1 MVEAALYQDGVR
13 VSTPASLADTF
24 RELREQQDGM
34 AWIGLAR
41 PTEAEIL
48 SLAAEFDLH
57 PLAVEDAMEAHQ
69 RPKLERYGDTL
80 FVVLRAARY
89 LDAPEEVD
97 FGELHVFVGPDFLI
111 TVRHGAAPDLSAV
124 RRRMEETPELLKL
137 GPEAV
142 LYAILD
148 AVVDGY
154 APVVAG
160 VQNDIDEI
168 ETEVFRGDPEVSR
181 RIYELSREMVEFQ
194 RATRPLVGMLH
205 GLMAG
210 FAKYGTDEELQRY
223 LRDVA
228 DHVTHTSERV
238 DGFRQALT
246 DILTVN
252 ATLVTQQQNA
262 EMRAL
267 AEAGFEQNEEIKKIS
282 SWAAILFAPTLVG
295 TIYGMN
301 FEHMPELQLELRIP
315 LRDRPDGGGLRQFV
329 RDFQAA
335 GLALTTSCRAQFFCG
350 LCSRIGA
357 TIRPPGR
364 HRPGSSSAG
373 EAAGGTAGSWET
385 AAAGAW
391 TRHEATARTTR
402 PARGSLPQPG
412 PAPPAVAG
420 AAHPRRPHRAHRMG
434 RRLPPARLPHP
445 GSRVTDMPEL
455 HTRLLADVIAL
466 GSPYP
471 LVLTG
476 GYAVRA
482 HHLINRPSQDLD
494 VATENPAPMADIAAT
509 LPPAWK
515 QLDVLV
521 RPGRGQEPTRHGVRL
536 CRGRC
541 EAVFGTGE
549 SQVADWGV
557 DAPGTGST
565 SHLCSASPLR
575 GLGTRTVPVSGE
587 AGAITRFLSRRV

>member
-1 MVEAALYQDGVR
+1 MPERPSRRAAKNQDRQTPRKSVWRRALPPPQPSRAQPPEPPADASSADPAENGGVVSVVQAVLYRDGVR
-13 VSTPASLADTF
+13 VSAPASLAETY
-24 RELREQQDGM
+24 RELRERPAGM

-41 PTEAEIL
+41 PTAAEL
-48 SLAAEFDLH
+48 HSLAAEFDLH
-57 PLAVEDAMEAHQ
+57 PLAVEDAKEAHQ
-69 RPKLERYGDTL
+69 RPKLERYGETL

-89 LDAPEEVD
+89 LDAPEEID
-97 FGELHVFVGPDFLI
+97 FGELHVFVGPDFVI

-154 APVVAG
+154 VPVVSG

-210 FAKYGTDEELQRY
+210 FSKYGTDEELQRY

-246 DILTVN
+246 EILTVN

-301 FEHMPELQLELRIP
+301 FEHMPELSWSFGYPFAIGLMGVVCVSLYLVFKR
-315 LRDRPDGGGLRQFV
+315 RDWL
-329 RDFQAA
+329 
-335 GLALTTSCRAQFFCG
+335 
-350 LCSRIGA
+350 
-357 TIRPPGR
+357 
-364 HRPGSSSAG
+364 
-373 EAAGGTAGSWET
+373 
-385 AAAGAW
+385 
-391 TRHEATARTTR
+391 
-402 PARGSLPQPG
+402 
-412 PAPPAVAG
+412 
-420 AAHPRRPHRAHRMG
+420 
-434 RRLPPARLPHP
+434 
-445 GSRVTDMPEL
+445 
-455 HTRLLADVIAL
+455 
-466 GSPYP
+466 
-471 LVLTG
+471 
-476 GYAVRA
+476 
-482 HHLINRPSQDLD
+482 
-494 VATENPAPMADIAAT
+494 
-509 LPPAWK
+509 
-515 QLDVLV
+515 
-521 RPGRGQEPTRHGVRL
+521 
-536 CRGRC
+536 
-541 EAVFGTGE
+541 
-549 SQVADWGV
+549 
-557 DAPGTGST
+557 
-565 SHLCSASPLR
+565 
-575 GLGTRTVPVSGE
+575 
-587 AGAITRFLSRRV
+587 

>member
-1 MVEAALYQDGVR
+1 MSERRARPTAKNSMKSVWRRALTPAQPPQPPTPDPPTRPSVPESSDVASVVEAALYQDGVR
-13 VSTPASLADTF
+13 VSSPATLADTY
-24 RELREQQDGM
+24 RELRDQPSGM

-41 PTEAEIL
+41 PTEAELL

-97 FGELHVFVGPDFLI
+97 FGELHVFVGPDFVI
-111 TVRHGAAPDLSAV
+111 TVRHGAAPDLSGV

-154 APVVAG
+154 EPVVAG

-205 GLMAG
+205 GLIAG
-210 FAKYGTDEELQRY
+210 FSKYGTDEELQRY

-246 DILTVN
+246 EILTVN

-301 FEHMPELQLELRIP
+301 FEHMPELHWVLGYPFAIAMMGIVCTSLYVIFKR
-315 LRDRPDGGGLRQFV
+315 RDWL
-329 RDFQAA
+329 
-335 GLALTTSCRAQFFCG
+335 
-350 LCSRIGA
+350 
-357 TIRPPGR
+357 
-364 HRPGSSSAG
+364 
-373 EAAGGTAGSWET
+373 
-385 AAAGAW
+385 
-391 TRHEATARTTR
+391 
-402 PARGSLPQPG
+402 
-412 PAPPAVAG
+412 
-420 AAHPRRPHRAHRMG
+420 
-434 RRLPPARLPHP
+434 
-445 GSRVTDMPEL
+445 
-455 HTRLLADVIAL
+455 
-466 GSPYP
+466 
-471 LVLTG
+471 
-476 GYAVRA
+476 
-482 HHLINRPSQDLD
+482 
-494 VATENPAPMADIAAT
+494 
-509 LPPAWK
+509 
-515 QLDVLV
+515 
-521 RPGRGQEPTRHGVRL
+521 
-536 CRGRC
+536 
-541 EAVFGTGE
+541 
-549 SQVADWGV
+549 
-557 DAPGTGST
+557 
-565 SHLCSASPLR
+565 
-575 GLGTRTVPVSGE
+575 
-587 AGAITRFLSRRV
+587 

>member
-1 MVEAALYQDGVR
+1 MPERRARPVPAAKGSRKPVWRRAVAPAAPPSADPPVPGPAAADPRPAEPDSVVQAALYRDGVR
-13 VSTPASLADTF
+13 VATPASLADTF
-24 RELREQQDGM
+24 RELRDQQDGM

-41 PTEAEIL
+41 PTEGEIL

-89 LDAPEEVD
+89 LDASEEVD
-97 FGELHVFVGPDFLI
+97 FGELHVFLGPDFLI

-154 APVVAG
+154 APVVSG

-168 ETEVFRGDPEVSR
+168 ETEVFGGDPWVSR

-194 RATRPLVGMLH
+194 RATRPLVSMLH
-205 GLMAG
+205 SLMAG

-301 FEHMPELQLELRIP
+301 FDHMPELHW
-315 LRDRPDGGGLRQFV
+315 V
-329 RDFQAA
+329 
-335 GLALTTSCRAQFFCG
+335 
-350 LCSRIGA
+350 
-357 TIRPPGR
+357 
-364 HRPGSSSAG
+364 
-373 EAAGGTAGSWET
+373 
-385 AAAGAW
+385 
-391 TRHEATARTTR
+391 
-402 PARGSLPQPG
+402 
-412 PAPPAVAG
+412 
-420 AAHPRRPHRAHRMG
+420 
-434 RRLPPARLPHP
+434 
-445 GSRVTDMPEL
+445 
-455 HTRLLADVIAL
+455 L
-466 GSPYP
+466 GYP
-471 LVLTG
+471 
-476 GYAVRA
+476 
-482 HHLINRPSQDLD
+482 
-494 VATENPAPMADIAAT
+494 
-509 LPPAWK
+509 
-515 QLDVLV
+515 
-521 RPGRGQEPTRHGVRL
+521 
-536 CRGRC
+536 
-541 EAVFGTGE
+541 F
-549 SQVADWGV
+549 
-557 DAPGTGST
+557 
-565 SHLCSASPLR
+565 
-575 GLGTRTVPVSGE
+575 
-587 AGAITRFLSRRV
+587 AITLMAVVCTSLYVIFKRKDWL

>member
-1 MVEAALYQDGVR
+1 MASVVEAALYRDGVR
-13 VSTPASLADTF
+13 VSSPGSLAETY
-24 RELREQQDGM
+24 RELREQPAGM

-41 PTEAEIL
+41 PTEGEL
-48 SLAAEFDLH
+48 QSLAAEFDLH
-57 PLAVEDAMEAHQ
+57 PLAVEDAKEAHQ

-89 LDAPEEVD
+89 LDAPEEID
-97 FGELHVFVGPDFLI
+97 FAELHVFVGPDFVL

-124 RRRMEETPELLKL
+124 RRRMEETPELLRL

-210 FAKYGTDEELQRY
+210 FSKYGTDEELQRY

-246 DILTVN
+246 EILTVN

-267 AEAGFEQNEEIKKIS
+267 AEAGFEQNEEIKRIS

-301 FEHMPELQLELRIP
+301 FR
-315 LRDRPDGGGLRQFV
+315 
-329 RDFQAA
+329 
-335 GLALTTSCRAQFFCG
+335 
-350 LCSRIGA
+350 
-357 TIRPPGR
+357 
-364 HRPGSSSAG
+364 
-373 EAAGGTAGSWET
+373 
-385 AAAGAW
+385 
-391 TRHEATARTTR
+391 
-402 PARGSLPQPG
+402 
-412 PAPPAVAG
+412 
-420 AAHPRRPHRAHRMG
+420 
-434 RRLPPARLPHP
+434 
-445 GSRVTDMPEL
+445 DMPEL
-455 HTRLLADVIAL
+455 DWPLGYPFAIGLMGVICVSL
-466 GSPYP
+466 Y
-471 LVLTG
+471 
-476 GYAVRA
+476 
-482 HHLINRPSQDLD
+482 LIFKR
-494 VATENPAPMADIAAT
+494 
-509 LPPAWK
+509 
-515 QLDVLV
+515 
-521 RPGRGQEPTRHGVRL
+521 R
-536 CRGRC
+536 
-541 EAVFGTGE
+541 
-549 SQVADWGV
+549 DW
-557 DAPGTGST
+557 
-565 SHLCSASPLR
+565 L
-575 GLGTRTVPVSGE
+575 
-587 AGAITRFLSRRV
+587 

>member
-1 MVEAALYQDGVR
+1 MSERRARPVSKDARKSVWRRAPTPPQPPAPNSAPAPSDPAPPSSPEVASVVQAALYRDGVR
-13 VSTPASLADTF
+13 VSAPATLAETF
-24 RELREQQDGM
+24 RELRDQPSGM

-41 PTEAEIL
+41 PTEGELL

-57 PLAVEDAMEAHQ
+57 PLSVEDAMEAHQ

-97 FGELHVFVGPDFLI
+97 FGELHVFVGPDFVI

-124 RRRMEETPELLKL
+124 RRRMEESPELLKL

-205 GLMAG
+205 GLIAG
-210 FAKYGTDEELQRY
+210 FSKYGTDDELQRY

-267 AEAGFEQNEEIKKIS
+267 AEAGFEQNEEIKRIS

-301 FEHMPELQLELRIP
+301 FSHMPEL
-315 LRDRPDGGGLRQFV
+315 
-329 RDFQAA
+329 
-335 GLALTTSCRAQFFCG
+335 
-350 LCSRIGA
+350 
-357 TIRPPGR
+357 
-364 HRPGSSSAG
+364 H
-373 EAAGGTAGSWET
+373 W
-385 AAAGAW
+385 
-391 TRHEATARTTR
+391 
-402 PARGSLPQPG
+402 
-412 PAPPAVAG
+412 
-420 AAHPRRPHRAHRMG
+420 
-434 RRLPPARLPHP
+434 
-445 GSRVTDMPEL
+445 
-455 HTRLLADVIAL
+455 
-466 GSPYP
+466 
-471 LVLTG
+471 
-476 GYAVRA
+476 
-482 HHLINRPSQDLD
+482 
-494 VATENPAPMADIAAT
+494 
-509 LPPAWK
+509 
-515 QLDVLV
+515 
-521 RPGRGQEPTRHGVRL
+521 
-536 CRGRC
+536 
-541 EAVFGTGE
+541 
-549 SQVADWGV
+549 
-557 DAPGTGST
+557 
-565 SHLCSASPLR
+565 
-575 GLGTRTVPVSGE
+575 GLGYPFAIGLMGVICVSLYL
-587 AGAITRFLSRRV
+587 IFKRRGWL

>member
-1 MVEAALYQDGVR
+1 MSERRARPAARNTMRSVWRRALTPPQPPAADTTAPPPEEGPAEQAEVASVVQAALYRDGVR
-13 VSTPASLADTF
+13 ISSPATLAETF
-24 RELREQQDGM
+24 RELREEPSGM

-41 PTEAEIL
+41 PTDAELL

-57 PLAVEDAMEAHQ
+57 PLSVEDAMEAHQ

-97 FGELHVFVGPDFLI
+97 FGELHVFVGPDFVI

-205 GLMAG
+205 GLIAG
-210 FAKYGTDEELQRY
+210 FSKYETDEELQRY

-238 DGFRQALT
+238 DSFRQALT
-246 DILTVN
+246 EILTVN

-301 FEHMPELQLELRIP
+301 FTHMPELRWLLGYPFAIG
-315 LRDRPDGGGLRQFV
+315 LMGVVCVSLYVIFKHRDWL
-329 RDFQAA
+329 
-335 GLALTTSCRAQFFCG
+335 
-350 LCSRIGA
+350 
-357 TIRPPGR
+357 
-364 HRPGSSSAG
+364 
-373 EAAGGTAGSWET
+373 
-385 AAAGAW
+385 
-391 TRHEATARTTR
+391 
-402 PARGSLPQPG
+402 
-412 PAPPAVAG
+412 
-420 AAHPRRPHRAHRMG
+420 
-434 RRLPPARLPHP
+434 
-445 GSRVTDMPEL
+445 
-455 HTRLLADVIAL
+455 
-466 GSPYP
+466 
-471 LVLTG
+471 
-476 GYAVRA
+476 
-482 HHLINRPSQDLD
+482 
-494 VATENPAPMADIAAT
+494 
-509 LPPAWK
+509 
-515 QLDVLV
+515 
-521 RPGRGQEPTRHGVRL
+521 
-536 CRGRC
+536 
-541 EAVFGTGE
+541 
-549 SQVADWGV
+549 
-557 DAPGTGST
+557 
-565 SHLCSASPLR
+565 
-575 GLGTRTVPVSGE
+575 
-587 AGAITRFLSRRV
+587 

>member
-1 MVEAALYQDGVR
+1 MSERRVRPTAKGRGKSAWLRALAPAAPPPPTERQPADRSDPVTTEAEPPSIVQAALYRDGVR
-13 VSTPASLADTF
+13 VSAPATLAETF
-24 RELREQQDGM
+24 RELREQREQRSGM

-41 PTEAEIL
+41 PTEAELL
-48 SLAAEFDLH
+48 SLAAEFNLH

-69 RPKLERYGDTL
+69 RPKLERYGETL

-97 FGELHVFVGPDFLI
+97 FGELHVFVGPDFVI

-124 RRRMEETPELLKL
+124 RSRMEASPDLLKL

-154 APVVAG
+154 VPVVAG
-160 VQNDIDEI
+160 VQNDVDEI

-210 FAKYGTDEELQRY
+210 FSKYGTDDELQRY

-246 DILTVN
+246 EILTVN

-267 AEAGFEQNEEIKKIS
+267 AEAGFEQNEEIKRIS

-301 FEHMPELQLELRIP
+301 FQHMPELGWTFGYPFAIGLMGVICVGLYVIFKR
-315 LRDRPDGGGLRQFV
+315 RDWL
-329 RDFQAA
+329 
-335 GLALTTSCRAQFFCG
+335 
-350 LCSRIGA
+350 
-357 TIRPPGR
+357 
-364 HRPGSSSAG
+364 
-373 EAAGGTAGSWET
+373 
-385 AAAGAW
+385 
-391 TRHEATARTTR
+391 
-402 PARGSLPQPG
+402 
-412 PAPPAVAG
+412 
-420 AAHPRRPHRAHRMG
+420 
-434 RRLPPARLPHP
+434 
-445 GSRVTDMPEL
+445 
-455 HTRLLADVIAL
+455 
-466 GSPYP
+466 
-471 LVLTG
+471 
-476 GYAVRA
+476 
-482 HHLINRPSQDLD
+482 
-494 VATENPAPMADIAAT
+494 
-509 LPPAWK
+509 
-515 QLDVLV
+515 
-521 RPGRGQEPTRHGVRL
+521 
-536 CRGRC
+536 
-541 EAVFGTGE
+541 
-549 SQVADWGV
+549 
-557 DAPGTGST
+557 
-565 SHLCSASPLR
+565 
-575 GLGTRTVPVSGE
+575 
-587 AGAITRFLSRRV
+587 

>member
-1 MVEAALYQDGVR
+1 MSERRARPAAKSSTAEGSAAKGSRKSAWRRALSPPSAPPGTRAPGGEPPASETTEPPSIVQAALYRDGVR
-13 VSTPASLADTF
+13 VSSPVTLADTF
-24 RELREQQDGM
+24 RELREQPSGM
-34 AWIGLAR
+34 AWIGLVR
-41 PTEAEIL
+41 PPENELL
-48 SLAAEFDLH
+48 SLAEEFDLH
-57 PLAVEDAMEAHQ
+57 PLSVEDAMEAHQ

-97 FGELHVFVGPDFLI
+97 FGELHMFVGPDFVI

-124 RRRMEETPELLKL
+124 RHRMEKTPELLKL

-205 GLMAG
+205 ALMAG
-210 FAKYGTDEELQRY
+210 FTKYGTDEELQRY

-238 DGFRQALT
+238 DGFRQALA

-301 FEHMPELQLELRIP
+301 FDHMPELGWSFGYPFAIGLMGVVCVSLYLIFKR
-315 LRDRPDGGGLRQFV
+315 RDWL
-329 RDFQAA
+329 
-335 GLALTTSCRAQFFCG
+335 
-350 LCSRIGA
+350 
-357 TIRPPGR
+357 
-364 HRPGSSSAG
+364 
-373 EAAGGTAGSWET
+373 
-385 AAAGAW
+385 
-391 TRHEATARTTR
+391 
-402 PARGSLPQPG
+402 
-412 PAPPAVAG
+412 
-420 AAHPRRPHRAHRMG
+420 
-434 RRLPPARLPHP
+434 
-445 GSRVTDMPEL
+445 
-455 HTRLLADVIAL
+455 
-466 GSPYP
+466 
-471 LVLTG
+471 
-476 GYAVRA
+476 
-482 HHLINRPSQDLD
+482 
-494 VATENPAPMADIAAT
+494 
-509 LPPAWK
+509 
-515 QLDVLV
+515 
-521 RPGRGQEPTRHGVRL
+521 
-536 CRGRC
+536 
-541 EAVFGTGE
+541 
-549 SQVADWGV
+549 
-557 DAPGTGST
+557 
-565 SHLCSASPLR
+565 
-575 GLGTRTVPVSGE
+575 
-587 AGAITRFLSRRV
+587 

>member
-1 MVEAALYQDGVR
+1 MPAAEPAAPEPPEPASIVQAALYRDGVR
-13 VSTPASLADTF
+13 VSSPATLADTF
-24 RELREQQDGM
+24 RELREQPSGM

-41 PTEAEIL
+41 PPESELL
-48 SLAAEFDLH
+48 SLAEEFDLH
-57 PLAVEDAMEAHQ
+57 PLSVEDAMEAHQ

-97 FGELHVFVGPDFLI
+97 FGELHVFVGPDFVI

-124 RRRMEETPELLKL
+124 RHRMEQTPELLGL

-205 GLMAG
+205 ALMAG

-301 FEHMPELQLELRIP
+301 FQHMPELSWRFGYPFAIGLMGVVCVSLYVIFKR
-315 LRDRPDGGGLRQFV
+315 RDWL
-329 RDFQAA
+329 
-335 GLALTTSCRAQFFCG
+335 
-350 LCSRIGA
+350 
-357 TIRPPGR
+357 
-364 HRPGSSSAG
+364 
-373 EAAGGTAGSWET
+373 
-385 AAAGAW
+385 
-391 TRHEATARTTR
+391 
-402 PARGSLPQPG
+402 
-412 PAPPAVAG
+412 
-420 AAHPRRPHRAHRMG
+420 
-434 RRLPPARLPHP
+434 
-445 GSRVTDMPEL
+445 
-455 HTRLLADVIAL
+455 
-466 GSPYP
+466 
-471 LVLTG
+471 
-476 GYAVRA
+476 
-482 HHLINRPSQDLD
+482 
-494 VATENPAPMADIAAT
+494 
-509 LPPAWK
+509 
-515 QLDVLV
+515 
-521 RPGRGQEPTRHGVRL
+521 
-536 CRGRC
+536 
-541 EAVFGTGE
+541 
-549 SQVADWGV
+549 
-557 DAPGTGST
+557 
-565 SHLCSASPLR
+565 
-575 GLGTRTVPVSGE
+575 
-587 AGAITRFLSRRV
+587 

>member
-1 MVEAALYQDGVR
+1 MPLTPKRPQWRRRPQPPGGSPPENGAGTEPPGAGPVHKDQGSVVQASLYREGRR
-13 VSTPASLADTF
+13 VSTPDSLAETY
-24 RELREQQDGM
+24 RELHEYRDGM
-34 AWIGLAR
+34 AWIGLHR
-41 PTEAEIL
+41 PSEAELL

-57 PLAVEDAMEAHQ
+57 ELAVEDAMEAHQ

-89 LDAPEEVD
+89 LDAQEEVD
-97 FGELHVFVGPDFLI
+97 FGELHVFVGKDFLI

-124 RRRMEETPELLKL
+124 RHRMEENPELLAL

-148 AVVDGY
+148 SVVDGY
-154 APVVAG
+154 APVVTG

-168 ETEVFRGDPEVSR
+168 ETEVFGGDPAVSR

-238 DGFRQALT
+238 DGFRQALS

-301 FEHMPELQLELRIP
+301 FENMPELGWGFGYPFAIGLMGLVCTSLYFIFKR
-315 LRDRPDGGGLRQFV
+315 RDWL
-329 RDFQAA
+329 
-335 GLALTTSCRAQFFCG
+335 
-350 LCSRIGA
+350 
-357 TIRPPGR
+357 
-364 HRPGSSSAG
+364 
-373 EAAGGTAGSWET
+373 
-385 AAAGAW
+385 
-391 TRHEATARTTR
+391 
-402 PARGSLPQPG
+402 
-412 PAPPAVAG
+412 
-420 AAHPRRPHRAHRMG
+420 
-434 RRLPPARLPHP
+434 
-445 GSRVTDMPEL
+445 
-455 HTRLLADVIAL
+455 
-466 GSPYP
+466 
-471 LVLTG
+471 
-476 GYAVRA
+476 
-482 HHLINRPSQDLD
+482 
-494 VATENPAPMADIAAT
+494 
-509 LPPAWK
+509 
-515 QLDVLV
+515 
-521 RPGRGQEPTRHGVRL
+521 
-536 CRGRC
+536 
-541 EAVFGTGE
+541 
-549 SQVADWGV
+549 
-557 DAPGTGST
+557 
-565 SHLCSASPLR
+565 
-575 GLGTRTVPVSGE
+575 
-587 AGAITRFLSRRV
+587 

>member
-1 MVEAALYQDGVR
+1 MSERRARSASKNPRHQRDRKEPGDTAGNAGEPRTSGSPKSAKETRKSVWRRALAAPSPAPTRPSSADVEPSAPEPSEVASVVQAALYRDGVR
-13 VSTPASLADTF
+13 VSTPESLADTF
-24 RELREQQDGM
+24 RELREHPDGM

-41 PTEAEIL
+41 PTEAELL

-69 RPKLERYGDTL
+69 RPKLERYGETL
-80 FVVLRAARY
+80 FVVLSAARY
-89 LDAPEEVD
+89 LDAVEEVD
-97 FGELHVFVGPDFLI
+97 FGELHVFVGPDFVI

-124 RRRMEETPELLKL
+124 RRRMEDSPELLRL

-148 AVVDGY
+148 SVVDGY
-154 APVVAG
+154 VPVVSG

-168 ETEVFRGDPEVSR
+168 ETEVFRGDPAVSR

-210 FAKYGTDEELQRY
+210 FAKYGTDDELQRY

-301 FEHMPELQLELRIP
+301 FDHMPELTWQFGYPFAI
-315 LRDRPDGGGLRQFV
+315 GLMGVVCVSLYFIFKR
-329 RDFQAA
+329 
-335 GLALTTSCRAQFFCG
+335 
-350 LCSRIGA
+350 
-357 TIRPPGR
+357 R
-364 HRPGSSSAG
+364 H
-373 EAAGGTAGSWET
+373 W
-385 AAAGAW
+385 
-391 TRHEATARTTR
+391 
-402 PARGSLPQPG
+402 L
-412 PAPPAVAG
+412 
-420 AAHPRRPHRAHRMG
+420 
-434 RRLPPARLPHP
+434 
-445 GSRVTDMPEL
+445 
-455 HTRLLADVIAL
+455 
-466 GSPYP
+466 
-471 LVLTG
+471 
-476 GYAVRA
+476 
-482 HHLINRPSQDLD
+482 
-494 VATENPAPMADIAAT
+494 
-509 LPPAWK
+509 
-515 QLDVLV
+515 
-521 RPGRGQEPTRHGVRL
+521 
-536 CRGRC
+536 
-541 EAVFGTGE
+541 
-549 SQVADWGV
+549 
-557 DAPGTGST
+557 
-565 SHLCSASPLR
+565 
-575 GLGTRTVPVSGE
+575 
-587 AGAITRFLSRRV
+587 